1 MIVLQPLIHSI
12 NNFNWCFWIIEHRC
26 TDLDCIGTCHHHFDC
41 ILPFFNAA
49 HADNRNL
56 HAVCYLPY
64 HSYRYREY
72 CRTGQTTHIVLEDW
86 TAGIDINSH
95 TEQGVDQRY
104 CICTLC
110 LNCLCNRSN
119 IGYIRREFYDHW
131 FFRIFANFF
140 YNVSCI
146 FTAGTERNTAL
157 FYVWT
162 GDVQLKHI
170 NFTFAQT
177 LCNCTVILNAAA
189 CNIRDLYCILGCKVW
204 HIMFEKM
211 LHTRILQTNRV
222 EHAARSFG
230 NSRWRVAQTLFKG
243 HTF

>member
-1 MIVLQPLIHSI
+1 ML
-12 NNFNWCFWIIEHRC
+12 
-26 TDLDCIGTCHHHFDC
+26 
-41 ILPFFNAA
+41 
-49 HADNRNL
+49 
-56 HAVCYLPY
+56 
-64 HSYRYREY
+64 
-72 CRTGQTTHIVLEDW
+72 
-86 TAGIDINSH
+86 
-95 TEQGVDQRY
+95 
-104 CICTLC
+104 
-110 LNCLCNRSN
+110 
-119 IGYIRREFYDHW
+119 
-131 FFRIFANFF
+131 ANFF
-140 YNVSCI
+140 YNMSCV
-146 FTAGTERNTAL
+146 FTAGTESNTAL

-177 LCNCTVILNAAA
+177 LCNCTVILDTAA
-189 CNIRDLYCILGCKVW
+189 CNIRDLYCILGCKIW